1 MGMVTVMLARLCSE
15 QEGTD
20 RGADSWVLLGRGTLS
35 PTLSPQ
41 FPPGRRE
48 HTPAHV

>member
-1 MGMVTVMLARLCSE
+1 MVTMLLARLCSE

-20 RGADSWVLLGRGTLS
+20 LGADSWVLLGGGTLP

-48 HTPAHV
+48 RTPAHV